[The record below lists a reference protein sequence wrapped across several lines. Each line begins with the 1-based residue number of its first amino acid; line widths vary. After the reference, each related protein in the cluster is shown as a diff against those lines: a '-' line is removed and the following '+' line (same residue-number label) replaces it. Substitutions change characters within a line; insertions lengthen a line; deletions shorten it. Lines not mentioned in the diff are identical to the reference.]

1 MFCGSLCAGSRE
13 GGRGRV
19 AAAVFGQDPLE
30 VVVMKAMW
38 TLIQACIA
46 DARKAEAL
54 FAAGLRADNV
64 WTGVV
69 WAHAERGDLE
79 RPRRQAAA

>member
-1 MFCGSLCAGSRE
+1 
-13 GGRGRV
+13 
-19 AAAVFGQDPLE
+19 
-30 VVVMKAMW
+30 MKAMW

-54 FAAGLRADNV
+54 FVAGLQADNA

-69 WAHAERGDLE
+69 WVHAERGDLE
-79 RPRRQAAA
+79 RPRRQDAA

>member
-1 MFCGSLCAGSRE
+1 
-13 GGRGRV
+13 
-19 AAAVFGQDPLE
+19 
-30 VVVMKAMW
+30 MKAMW
-38 TLIQACIA
+38 SLIQACIA

-54 FAAGLRADNV
+54 FAAGLRADNA

-79 RPRRQAAA
+79 RPRRRDAA